1 MAPVPAEDRLV
12 LESRLQEIARAEET
26 VLAAAAD
33 HGFDESEC
41 FAIRLSLE
49 EALTNAIK
57 HGNRFQQD
65 KRVELTYRVDNER
78 LEITVTDQGGGFT
91 PNQVPDPTL
100 DENLERPSG
109 RGIMLMRAF
118 MTEVAF
124 SADGQS
130 VTMIKQRGFH

>member
-1 MAPVPAEDRLV
+1 MASIPSEDRL
-12 LESRLQEIARAEET
+12 LLQSQLQEIARAEE
-26 VLAAAAD
+26 VILDAAAR

-57 HGNRFQQD
+57 HGNRFDRD
-65 KRVELTYRVDNER
+65 KTVVLAYCIDDEQLRVS
-78 LEITVTDQGGGFT
+78 ITDEGGGFV
-91 PNQVPDPTL
+91 PADVPDPTL

-118 MTEVAF
+118 MNRVEF
-124 SADGQS
+124 SADGQT
-130 VTMIKQRGFH
+130 VTMIKQRSEH